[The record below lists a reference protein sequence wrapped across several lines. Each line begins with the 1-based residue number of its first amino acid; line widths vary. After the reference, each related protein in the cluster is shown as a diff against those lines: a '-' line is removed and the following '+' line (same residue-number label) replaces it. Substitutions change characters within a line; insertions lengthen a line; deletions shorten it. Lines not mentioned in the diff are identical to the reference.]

1 MSGLYDSSTM
11 AFIAMDSLAPEVID
25 MPVSAGLVL
34 MGLLIRTIL
43 GALVVA
49 FVALL
54 LWKIGKLVDAYSGKI
69 KAR

>member
-1 MSGLYDSSTM
+1 
-11 AFIAMDSLAPEVID
+11 MDSLAPEVID

-54 LWKIGKLVDAYSGKI
+54 LWKIGKLVDAYSEKI